1 MEDLFEGQKRSK
13 SRSRS
18 PRAALPATGT
28 GDGRDLP
35 EVENSETPEEVHEVG
50 EHVQVSG
57 SSWFSSGPASN
68 KFEMINGFVNL
79 MSQCQCK
86 SSINPGG
93 DFC

>member
-35 EVENSETPEEVHEVG
+35 EVENSETPEEVLQKWGNMFKYGVLHG
-50 EHVQVSG
+50 SQVVLLQTNS
-57 SSWFSSGPASN
+57 
-68 KFEMINGFVNL
+68 K
-79 MSQCQCK
+79 
-86 SSINPGG
+86 
-93 DFC
+93 